1 MIDICKTAKEIIMN
15 YLSEENLK
23 RNSASSGGKKLL
35 ETLKRDVH
43 WFSKNFH
50 DNPEIQSGWGH
61 VYFCSEDGSFLTYD
75 RESPLD
81 HKCPICGKNFTDEQ
95 YNAAWIYFYRY
106 DAIMSA
112 WEAAT
117 LYRLEKDTKYLEH
130 FMHIVNFYS
139 EHYSEF
145 EPHGRGP
152 ITSGCGKISPQALN
166 EAIFLVRVVNGLEL
180 LKDVLPS
187 QFIEN
192 VSKKLLIPGAEFINA
207 QKKIINNIPCW
218 INSAVALVGFFT
230 QNDSLLK
237 SAFESSL
244 GLYDQIRQ
252 GVTRNYFWFEG
263 SIHYN
268 CFTLEAFLNQLL
280 FARIY
285 NKNLPEDIE
294 NTLYQMVL
302 APCRMAFS
310 NGVLPNPNDG
320 WPNLSLKTYS
330 YLYEMAAKIFDS
342 SEIRIILQNIY
353 HSPLERVSVPM
364 SSPIYSDDYCL
375 EYLLFSEASDTDET
389 VALWK
394 DSYNFEASNYALLR
408 NNNCEV
414 FLKYGH
420 CTDSHAHPDKMNLE
434 VNAYGKSISRDLSNC
449 GYAAQLCNE
458 FYRTSVSHNT
468 VTIDGTSHMGTEKG
482 TCLKYDDKQKHINV
496 SVSAYPGVKF
506 LREIRMLDNGFQDY
520 FHVLS
525 EDTHNVDWI
534 FHVEGCIRN
543 VLHTDP
549 ADLGYTDHGY
559 QHLTK
564 TKKVLLEDTTLHLI
578 WDFSDGVFGEQ
589 ELILDE
595 NMELYLCESYDNP
608 VNQMRNTLIVRKNAK
623 NITFKQKWIFKKI

>member
-1 MIDICKTAKEIIMN
+1 MN
-15 YLSEENLK
+15 YSSEEILK
-23 RNSASSGGKKLL
+23 KNAASSGGKELL
-35 ETLKRDVH
+35 KTLKRDVQ
-43 WFSKNFH
+43 WFSQNFH
-50 DNPEIQSGWGH
+50 DDPEIQSGWGH
-61 VYFCSEDGSFLTYD
+61 VYFCWEDGSFLTYD
-75 RESPLD
+75 RESPFS
-81 HKCPICGKNFTDEQ
+81 HKCAICGKNYTDVP
-95 YNAAWIYFYRY
+95 YNAAWICFYRY

-117 LYRLEKDTKYLEH
+117 LYRLEKEADYLEH
-130 FMHIVNFYS
+130 FMRILNFYS

-152 ITSGCGKISPQALN
+152 VTSGCGKITPQALN
-166 EAIFLVRVVNGLEL
+166 EAIFLVRAVNGLEL

-230 QNDSLLK
+230 QNDALLN
-237 SAFESSL
+237 SAFEAPL

-252 GVTRNYFWFEG
+252 GVTSSYFWFEG

-285 NKNLPEDIE
+285 HKTLPEDIE

-330 YLYEMAAKIFDS
+330 YLYEMAARIFDS
-342 SEIRIILQNIY
+342 SEIRTILWHIY
-353 HSPLERVSVPM
+353 HSGLTRVSVPM
-364 SSPIYSDDYCL
+364 SSPIYAGDYCL
-375 EYLLFSEASDTDET
+375 EYLLFSEEADMGEEAAFWDS
-389 VALWK
+389 
-394 DSYNFEASNYALLR
+394 SYNFEASNYALLR
-408 NNNCEV
+408 NKNCEV

-434 VNAYGKSISRDLSNC
+434 VSAFGKSVSRDLSNC
-449 GYAAQLCNE
+449 GYAAKLCNE

-468 VTIDGTSHMGTEKG
+468 VVIDGISHTGTEKG
-482 TCLKYDDKQKHINV
+482 SCLKYNDKQNYIQV
-496 SVSAYPGVKF
+496 SVPAYGDVTF
-506 LREIRMLDNGFQDY
+506 LREIQMLDNGFLDHFRVSGQ
-520 FHVLS
+520 H
-525 EDTHNVDWI
+525 EHTIDWI
-534 FHVEGCIRN
+534 FHVEGSLRN
-543 VLHTDP
+543 VLHTIP
-549 ADLGYTDHGY
+549 AHLDYTDHGY
-559 QHLTK
+559 QHLK
-564 TKKVLLEDTTLHLI
+564 KIKKVLPEDPILHLI

-589 ELILDE
+589 EIDLD

-608 VNQMRNTLIVRKNAK
+608 VNRMRNTLIIRKNAK
-623 NITFKQKWIFKKI
+623 CTTFKQKWNFKKF